1 VSQVKWNVE
10 HLDHVDSTNTWLAAR
25 ARDGADEGLAVY
37 CDFQS
42 AGRGRR
48 DRVWIAPA
56 GSSLLCSVLLAP
68 PVFLKA
74 PQLFIVAAALSVCDA
89 LEQLTHV
96 RATLKW
102 PNDVLF
108 GDLKVAGLL
117 AEVIPSETASK
128 VVIGLGLNLIDV
140 DPAFESATSVL
151 SATGVALAPTQVLQ
165 VYLDELG
172 RRRELISTEEGL
184 ATMRQQ
190 YVAALST
197 IGCRVRVDL
206 VDGQVRGRA
215 VGVDETGALRVDT
228 GSEVRTFTAG
238 DVVHVRG
245 EVEE

>member
-1 VSQVKWNVE
+1 MKWNVE
-10 HLDHVDSTNTWLAAR
+10 HLDHIDSTNTWLAAR
-25 ARDGADEGLAVY
+25 ARDGADEGRAVY

-68 PVFLKA
+68 PVFLKT

-89 LEQLTHV
+89 LERLTDV
-96 RATLKW
+96 RPTLKW

-108 GDLKVAGLL
+108 GDLKVGGLL
-117 AEVIPSETASK
+117 AEVIPTETASK
-128 VVIGLGLNLIDV
+128 VVIGLGVNLTDV
-140 DPAFESATSVL
+140 DPAFESATSVVA
-151 SATGVALAPTQVLQ
+151 ATGAALAPLQVLR

-172 RRRELISTEEGL
+172 RRRELMSTKEGVATL
-184 ATMRQQ
+184 AQQ

-197 IGCRVRVDL
+197 IGRRVRVEL
-206 VDGQVRGRA
+206 VNGQVRGRA
-215 VGVDETGALRVDT
+215 VGVDETGALRLDT
-228 GSEVRTFTAG
+228 GNEVRTFTAG

-245 EVEE
+245 EEEE

>member
-1 VSQVKWNVE
+1 M
-10 HLDHVDSTNTWLAAR
+10 
-25 ARDGADEGLAVY
+25 
-37 CDFQS
+37 
-42 AGRGRR
+42 
-48 DRVWIAPA
+48 
-56 GSSLLCSVLLAP
+56 
-68 PVFLKA
+68 
-74 PQLFIVAAALSVCDA
+74 
-89 LEQLTHV
+89 
-96 RATLKW
+96 
-102 PNDVLF
+102 
-108 GDLKVAGLL
+108 AGLL

-151 SATGVALAPTQVLQ
+151 SATGVALAPSRVLQ

-184 ATMRQQ
+184 ATLRQQ